1 MKKIII
7 AFFILLLCGCQNS
20 YTNMN
25 YDSFYKKMGNHESY
39 ILLLCNNDCNKY
51 KKELPNK
58 KQIYYMDINKLND
71 KEKLVV
77 ESQVFDFESLSTPS
91 IIIVENGSLK
101 SKKIGDINN
110 DSVVNFLK
118 DNKVLEEKNG

>member
-1 MKKIII
+1 MKKIMI

-20 YTNMN
+20 YINMN
-25 YDSFYKKMGNHESY
+25 YDIFYKKMGNRESY

-77 ESQVFDFESLSTPS
+77 ESQIFEFESLSTPS
-91 IIIVENGSLK
+91 IIIVENGALK

>member
-1 MKKIII
+1 
-7 AFFILLLCGCQNS
+7 
-20 YTNMN
+20 
-25 YDSFYKKMGNHESY
+25 
-39 ILLLCNNDCNKY
+39 
-51 KKELPNK
+51 
-58 KQIYYMDINKLND
+58 MDINKLSD

-77 ESQVFDFESLSTPS
+77 EAQVFDFESLSTPS
-91 IIIVENGSLK
+91 IIIVENGILK

>member
-1 MKKIII
+1 MKKIMI
-7 AFFILLLCGCQNS
+7 ASFILLLCGCQNS
-20 YTNMN
+20 YINLN
-25 YDSFYKKMGNHESY
+25 YDSFYKKMGNCESY

-77 ESQVFDFESLSTPS
+77 ESQIFEFESLSTPS
-91 IIIVENGSLK
+91 IIIVENGALK
-101 SKKIGDINN
+101 SKKIGDISN

-118 DNKVLEEKNG
+118 DNKVLEGKNG

>member
-39 ILLLCNNDCNKY
+39 ILLLYNNDCNKY

-58 KQIYYMDINKLND
+58 KQIYYMDINKLSD

-77 ESQVFDFESLSTPS
+77 EAQVFDFESLSTPS
-91 IIIVENGSLK
+91 IIIVENGILK